1 MDTWVISIPW
11 LLRIMLLW
19 TCEHRYLLAVMISFL
34 GYPTPRPHT
43 SSGPWPVGNQGEVSG
58 HLPQNQSLYQNGFRY
73 IPRGRNAGSC
83 GRSVFSFVRKLH
95 SGFTSLPTEQQCA
108 RVPFSTSLSPLILS
122 DLKDQICKRVFPDL
136 REQDQF
142 SCSLLI

>member
-1 MDTWVISIPW
+1 MDTGVISIPW

-19 TCEHRYLLAVMISFL
+19 TCEHRLTVMISFL

-58 HLPQNQSLYQNGFRY
+58 HLPQNQSLYQNSFRY

-83 GRSVFSFVRKLH
+83 GSSVFSFVRKLH
-95 SGFTSLPTEQQCA
+95 SGFSSLPTEQQCA
-108 RVPFSTSLSPLILS
+108 CAPCHHLFCLILKIRFARGS
-122 DLKDQICKRVFPDL
+122 
-136 REQDQF
+136 
-142 SCSLLI
+142 SLTPENRIGSLVLSSYNTL